1 MDAYTRDE
9 SVATAQIACTVC
21 QHEIPVTEAI
31 SFEAT
36 DYVAHF
42 CGLECYQRWLAAS
55 HTPGDD
61 TF

>member
-1 MDAYTRDE
+1 MDTHTHG
-9 SVATAQIACTVC
+9 SATIACSACKDEVL
-21 QHEIPVTEAI
+21 VTEAL
-31 SFEAT
+31 SFEAS

-42 CGLECYQRWLAAS
+42 CGLDCYQRWLAAS